1 MDEEQ
6 SNKKINISSF
16 FERVD
21 SVDEVASNA
30 LSKSNAN
37 FSAINNLQM
46 LIQNISMSINEI
58 RSDVKEIA
66 NYIIVEKKL
75 EMDRQLDEKFEA
87 QDEKQKKEMLDRAK
101 ALGQPAPTSS
111 PKQEE
116 PVTAPKGGFL
126 SGLLKAIAIGGIVAL
141 AAPLLPVIAPM
152 ILGALKVAFTA
163 LILGVV
169 GKELI
174 KLLPKIGK
182 KIKEGYDASVKFA
195 KETAAK
201 INERINVIKD
211 SIGEFFSKKKEQFLN
226 ATKNVVA
233 FGKEKIGQVKDIAG
247 DIKDKV
253 VDRSTKFLKS
263 AKEKAENVVG
273 SVKKG
278 FKSVTKTDLGGMPGL
293 SGSGNPFGPEGG
305 STYGTDTITDV
316 TTGAKD
322 NIVGAVG
329 EKIKE
334 GRSAVLEKMKEGR
347 KNLFKGVT
355 KLADAATGNVFD
367 LDKSGEGKTGILR
380 AITGIADQTASLIG
394 LQTDFDGKGST
405 KPDSGTGLQP
415 IVQADAPQQSMAS
428 LLPTK
433 SPVPFIKVLDNPYLS
448 KVPTRSNTN
457 EIPPEIAK
465 LIA

>member
-58 RSDVKEIA
+58 RNDVREIA

-101 ALGQPAPTSS
+101 ALGQPAPST
-111 PKQEE
+111 PQQKEE

-253 VDRSTKFLKS
+253 VDKGSKFV
-263 AKEKAENVVG
+263 E
-273 SVKKG
+273 
-278 FKSVTKTDLGGMPGL
+278 
-293 SGSGNPFGPEGG
+293 
-305 STYGTDTITDV
+305 
-316 TTGAKD
+316 GAKD
-322 NIVGAVG
+322 KLKNVAGDIKERGAGGIALGVADTFTGGIFDFDKKGDTKLQDFQQSVIEKGKETVGAVG